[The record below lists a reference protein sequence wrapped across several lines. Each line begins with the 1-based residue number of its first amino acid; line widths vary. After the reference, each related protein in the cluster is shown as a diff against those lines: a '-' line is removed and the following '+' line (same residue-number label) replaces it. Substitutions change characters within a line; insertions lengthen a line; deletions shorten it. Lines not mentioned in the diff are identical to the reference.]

1 MDRIGNGSRHQYVL
15 ANEAPPEQRQAE
27 PAPTGQPNWQSAD
40 HGHHGFAYGE
50 QADAEPSAPS
60 ASSPS
65 KDENHVVH
73 EVRPAPRSSSFDRTR
88 HASEKYW
95 LNEVASCLV
104 AFGVLIAIIC
114 VLNQN
119 DGQPLPEWKYG
130 ITLNALVSVLSTI
143 LKAAAVMPLA
153 VGISQAKWLWYAE
166 PRPLKDIETFD
177 DASRG
182 PWGSFL
188 LLLDMRSHYIA
199 SLGAFLTVIALAV
212 DPFTQQVVQTQ
223 ECMRL
228 DASAVARIPRANV
241 YDRNGEKVMASH
253 GEYSLYLPMAATIYS
268 GLISP
273 PDNASAVIAPVC
285 PSGNCTF
292 PAYDGASYQSL
303 AMCHQCEDI
312 TQLVKN
318 RTRSGGLSN
327 FTLPSGP
334 YLATSIALSATTKNS
349 TPIANSGVFDL
360 EMVMYTNQS
369 GPLALA
375 GPPQDVRLLGARCSL
390 SPCVKTY
397 SAQISNHVLLER
409 ELSSTKIPRDSQ
421 NMFTLV
427 SDQVIRNGAVRS
439 CAPAKDAVPESDDGA
454 SERLVDDCTWYVTF
468 PSSRRI
474 LTAIPMS
481 LS

>member
-1 MDRIGNGSRHQYVL
+1 MDRNSSSHQYVP
-15 ANEAPPEQRQAE
+15 ANEAAPEQLQAE
-27 PAPTGQPNWQSAD
+27 PASTSTGQLNRQPAD
-40 HGHHGFAYGE
+40 HEQHQGFAYGE
-50 QADAEPSAPS
+50 QADAQPSSPSAPS
-60 ASSPS
+60 APFASSPS
-65 KDENHVVH
+65 KDENNVVH
-73 EVRPAPRSSSFDRTR
+73 EVRQAPRSSSFDRTR

-114 VLNQN
+114 VLNQH

-182 PWGSFL
+182 PWGSLL
-188 LLLDMRSHYIA
+188 LLLDMRAHYIA
-199 SLGAFLTVIALAV
+199 SLGAFLTIIALAV

-228 DASAVARIPRANV
+228 DTSAVARIPRANV
-241 YDRNGEKVMASH
+241 YDRNGGKVLGTH
-253 GEYSLYLPMAATIYS
+253 GENSLYLPMAATIYS

-273 PDNASAVIAPVC
+273 PDNASAIITPVC
-285 PSGNCTF
+285 SSGNCTF
-292 PAYDGASYQSL
+292 PEHDGASYQSL

-312 TQLVKN
+312 TRLVKN
-318 RTRSGGLSN
+318 RTRRGGLSN

-349 TPIANSGVFDL
+349 TPIAIDHVFNL
-360 EMVMYTNQS
+360 EMVMYTTQN
-369 GPLALA
+369 GPLAMS
-375 GPPQDVRLLGARCSL
+375 GPPEDVRLLGARCSL

-397 SAQISNHVLLER
+397 SAQISDHVLEER
-409 ELSSTKIPRDSQ
+409 ELSSTMIPRNSR
-421 NMFTLV
+421 NLFTLV
-427 SDQVIRNGAVRS
+427 SDQVIRNGAVRA
-439 CAPAKDAVPESDDGA
+439 CAPVPESDGGA
-454 SERLVDDCTWYVTF
+454 SEQPVDECTWYVTF
-468 PSSRRI
+468 PSSRLI
-474 LTAIPMS
+474 
-481 LS
+481 